1 MSDRWCRGAARGP
14 VFEPAIADGGEAV
27 AGQAAFRGARRLIE
41 CGGDLGY
48 ENLPVGRQIEA
59 LVGLVAGL
67 LPVPVVVEQIPEGDV
82 VAALR
87 QEQAAGA
94 QGVADRERERGLP
107 DGAVELA
114 VGDQIGSP
122 VTLHEAVRV
131 IRRQWAAA
139 AGIARAQDLD
149 RPDQGLAAGGGL

>member
-1 MSDRWCRGAARGP
+1 MRTRGRLAAMVARSWRSARGTGSASRRLTLSRP
-14 VFEPAIADGGEAV
+14 SRDSEPAIADGGEAV

-94 QGVADRERERGLP
+94 QGVADRERERGFP

-131 IRRQWAAA
+131 IRRQ
-139 AGIARAQDLD
+139 
-149 RPDQGLAAGGGL
+149 